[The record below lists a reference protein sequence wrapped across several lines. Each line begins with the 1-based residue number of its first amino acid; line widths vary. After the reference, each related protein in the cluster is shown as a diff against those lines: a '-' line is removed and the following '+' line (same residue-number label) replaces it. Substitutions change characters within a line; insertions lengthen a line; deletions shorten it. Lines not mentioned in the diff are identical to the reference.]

1 MVSTMGLMFTLVEIK
16 YNISRRS
23 RRTKG
28 GTVRCN
34 PGYLLLAVY
43 LLISSG
49 PSTKMVVDVFVIST
63 CSEGPAVSLQG
74 SPTEYRKG
82 ARKAKRQRR

>member
-1 MVSTMGLMFTLVEIK
+1 M
-16 YNISRRS
+16 
-23 RRTKG
+23 
-28 GTVRCN
+28 
-34 PGYLLLAVY
+34 LAVY

-82 ARKAKRQRR
+82 ARKAKQQAEAVRSWATV